1 MFLSKDSI
9 EILLDLVEIR
19 LETLQV
25 MDKEDVKE
33 LSRLKLCKHEL
44 FQKQKYLKKIIV
56 EKIRFLL
63 TLVEKKYQ
71 SRKYFSIKFY
81 SALRYVCRRC
91 SCSST
96 S

>member
-44 FQKQKYLKKIIV
+44 FQKQKYFEENHCRKNTLPFNPRR
-56 EKIRFLL
+56 EKNINQENIL
-63 TLVEKKYQ
+63 
-71 SRKYFSIKFY
+71 
-81 SALRYVCRRC
+81 A
-91 SCSST
+91 
-96 S
+96 